1 MKTDIVPLLCFGN
14 KCRHWLCLQVS
25 VPLLLDQHQCWQLEP
40 EPEKKIRCQN
50 LMWKAPSIVFTER
63 CWIQFSHIFLQT
75 RFKIKIW
82 RKI

>member
-40 EPEKKIRCQN
+40 EPEKKNRCQN
-50 LMWKAPSIVFTER
+50 LMWKTPSILYREMLDS
-63 CWIQFSHIFLQT
+63 IFSHIFYKLDL
-75 RFKIKIW
+75 K
-82 RKI
+82 